1 MTDQR
6 ESEPD
11 RVLRTVQEASASYDR
26 LSRWYDA
33 ISGSSERPFRLAGL
47 ELLAA
52 RPGERVLELGPGT
65 GHALLALAQAVG
77 EAGRV
82 AALDVSGGMLRRA
95 GDRLA
100 NAGLAGRVALA
111 RGDAARLPFG
121 DASFDGLFASFFLDL
136 VDTPEIPA
144 CLDECRRVLRPGG
157 RVALVSMSSEGR
169 QGAMSRLYA
178 WAHRRAPRLVDCRPI
193 PVERSLRRRGFTVVT
208 ADLRSMWGMPV
219 EIVLATR

>member
-1 MTDQR
+1 MTEQR
-6 ESEPD
+6 EHEPD

-47 ELLAA
+47 ELLAPA
-52 RPGERVLELGPGT
+52 PGERVLELGSGT

-77 EAGRV
+77 ETGRV
-82 AALDVSGGMLRRA
+82 VGVDVSGGMHRRA
-95 GDRLA
+95 RERLDRAALA
-100 NAGLAGRVALA
+100 SRVALA
-111 RGDAARLPFG
+111 RGDATRLPFG
-121 DASFDGLFASFFLDL
+121 EASFDGLFASFFLDL

-144 CLDECRRVLRPGG
+144 CLEECRRVLRPGG

-169 QGAMSRLYA
+169 QGAMSRLYV

-193 PVERSLRRRGFTVVT
+193 PVERSLRRQGFTIT
-208 ADLRSMWGMPV
+208 AAELQSMWGLPV